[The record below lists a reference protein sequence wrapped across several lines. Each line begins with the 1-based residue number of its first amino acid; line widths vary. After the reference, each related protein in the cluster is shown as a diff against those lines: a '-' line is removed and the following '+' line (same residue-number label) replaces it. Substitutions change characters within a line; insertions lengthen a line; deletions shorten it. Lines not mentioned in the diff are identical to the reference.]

1 MQNLHT
7 QRLHSCKKKGAL
19 QVLAAL
25 HTDLHLKAS
34 LAGWRPCV
42 GPVSA
47 TTSCAQAVTRV
58 AALDGY
64 RVQI

>member
-1 MQNLHT
+1 MLLTSTSAVDGFVSN
-7 QRLHSCKKKGAL
+7 
-19 QVLAAL
+19 